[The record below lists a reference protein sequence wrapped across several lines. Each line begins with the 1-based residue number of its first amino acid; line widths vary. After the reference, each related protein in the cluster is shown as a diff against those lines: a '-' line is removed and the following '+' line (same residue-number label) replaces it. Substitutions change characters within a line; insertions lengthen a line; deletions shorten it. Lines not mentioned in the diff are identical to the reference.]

1 VLNRGSDSAVQRY
14 RTPVDADFH
23 SKMVGGATTI
33 RIVEL
38 TRLSVEGEKR
48 KIAIATLYRLN
59 SNSEY
64 TDRFRLFG
72 ERSNTSPEKALITI
86 RHDQMDPHHII
97 TNRHDATA

>member
-1 VLNRGSDSAVQRY
+1 MTNRYHGSAFDNLLEV
-14 RTPVDADFH
+14 F
-23 SKMVGGATTI
+23 
-33 RIVEL
+33 VEL

-72 ERSNTSPEKALITI
+72 ERSNTSQEEEMKEGGEEEYKEESEPEEEEE
-86 RHDQMDPHHII
+86 
-97 TNRHDATA
+97 